1 MSTIN
6 FEKAIAYVKSLPAV
20 PDSALTPDVIIKWDK
35 SKSTHNEWGGKT
47 IETTPVF
54 YYPKTGIVNFLKEA
68 PNTYICGYLFNKAED
83 AKNAYYTNEK
93 TSVTTPK
100 PKIFSYYGKYH
111 KKIDAFEIA
120 TVVMKGNRGKAEEK
134 RTWEYTDINNEK
146 YFLFRNGEAI

>member
-54 YYPKTGIVNFLKEA
+54 YYPKMGIVNFLKEA
-68 PNTYICGYLFNKAED
+68 QILIEVA
-83 AKNAYYTNEK
+83 
-93 TSVTTPK
+93 
-100 PKIFSYYGKYH
+100 IFSIKLKMQKPPITPT
-111 KKIDAFEIA
+111 KKPPSQPPSLKFSPIMVNIIRRL
-120 TVVMKGNRGKAEEK
+120 MLLKLR
-134 RTWEYTDINNEK
+134 
-146 YFLFRNGEAI
+146 LL